1 MSNDILMYLL
11 IGVGGLF
18 FIIVIAYLLLRKKM
32 NSSGVREIQK
42 LRAGTEEKKFTSE
55 ILYQKLYVK
64 YVKIPFIKRY
74 LLKIR
79 RRLEII
85 NIDDEYLTRK
95 QASKI
100 LTNAILIILP
110 LTIIIILLTHENA
123 LLMAFLLIFEVFLAD
138 TLINGMVDK
147 IDNKLLKEQINFF
160 SEIRHAYH
168 EYNMV
173 EEAIYQVAQ
182 DDEEPEMARQAEK
195 IYEVLISDDPE
206 GELEKYYDIAPN
218 AYLKEFAGIS
228 YLTKEFGDRKV
239 DGASLYLKNLNNIT
253 QEMQLEILKRDK
265 LDYVFQSLSLI
276 SIVPI
281 LFMEPIKNWAV
292 GQFSFTASFYNGKA
306 GMIMQIFILIMT
318 FVCYLL
324 TRKLK
329 DNGSVN
335 TSTKNTENPWQAKVY
350 KIGIVKKFVDLFI
363 PKEGTKEYRKL
374 QQDMKDAASKD
385 KMEWIYVN
393 RISLAIVTFVASI
406 IIVMYLHNIVIQN
419 VYTDPTTDY
428 DIIGAMSEGQQRD
441 AMELTES
448 DNEYII
454 HFRGDTSVTQDD
466 IAREME
472 RGRINDDYEEASDEE
487 IQVAAERVLGKI
499 KTVNSEN
506 MQWFEVL
513 LAMVLAVVA
522 YNAPVWMLKFQA
534 KMRQLEMEDEVMQF
548 QTIILMLMRIE
559 RVNVEII
566 LEWLE
571 RYANIFKEPIS
582 KCVNNYESGPWEALE
597 QLKEDVSYQQFIR
610 IVESLQ
616 AAVEK
621 IPIADAFDE
630 LDTERDYYQARR
642 RESNE
647 RLISRKGMIGKGI
660 GFAPMVVIFVGYLI
674 IPLVFIGMTSMTTS
688 MSGMTTEYGG

>member
-1 MSNDILMYLL
+1 MSTDILKYML
-11 IGVGGLF
+11 IGVIAVF
-18 FIIVIAYLLLRKKM
+18 AIIVIAYLVLRKKLQ
-32 NSSGVREIQK
+32 SSGIREIQK
-42 LRAGTEEKKFTSE
+42 LRAGTEEKKFTAE
-55 ILYQKLYVK
+55 ILYQKLYVI
-64 YVKIPFIKRY
+64 YLKIPFIKRY

-85 NIDDEYLTRK
+85 NIDDEYLTRH

-100 LTNAILIILP
+100 LTNAILIIIP
-110 LTIIIILLTHENA
+110 LTFAIILITHENV
-123 LLMAFLLIFEVFLAD
+123 LLMSFLLVFEIFLAD
-138 TLINGMVDK
+138 TVIGGMVDK
-147 IDNKLLKEQINFF
+147 IDNKLLKQQINFF

-182 DDEEPEMARQAEK
+182 DDEEPEMSRQAEK

-218 AYLKEFAGIS
+218 PYLKEFAGVS

-239 DGASLYLKNLNNIT
+239 EGASLYLKNLNNIT

-292 GQFSFTASFYNGKA
+292 SMFSFTASFYNGRM
-306 GMIMQIFILIMT
+306 GMIMQILILVLT
-318 FVCYLL
+318 FVCYIL

-335 TSTKNTENPWQAKVY
+335 MSTKNTENPWQAKLY
-350 KIGIVKKFVDLFI
+350 KNPIIKKFVNLFI

-385 KMEWIYVN
+385 KMEWIYIN
-393 RISLAIVTFVASI
+393 RILLCIVTFIISI
-406 IIVMYLHNIVIQN
+406 LVIMYLHNIVVQN
-419 VYTDPTTDY
+419 VFTDPTANY
-428 DIIGAMSEGQQRD
+428 DIIGQMAEKDMKN
-441 AMELTES
+441 AMEITES
-448 DNEYII
+448 DNDYIR
-454 HFRGDTSVTQDD
+454 HFRGDTTVTVDD
-466 IAREME
+466 IIKEMH
-472 RGRINDDYEEASDEE
+472 RGRINKDYLESGDDE
-487 IQVAAERVLGKI
+487 IQVAAERILGKI
-499 KTVNSEN
+499 QLVNSEN

-513 LAMVLAVVA
+513 LAMVFAVIA
-522 YNAPVWMLKFQA
+522 YNTPIWLLKFQA

-548 QTIILMLMRIE
+548 NTIILMLMRIE

-597 QLKEDVSYQQFIR
+597 QLKEDVSYQPFIR

-630 LDTERDYYQARR
+630 LDTERDYYQAKRK
-642 RESNE
+642 ESNE
-647 RLISRKGMIGKGI
+647 RLISKKGMIGRGI

-674 IPLVFIGMTSMTTS
+674 IPLVFIGMTSMSTS
-688 MSGMTTEYGG
+688 MSGMAADY

>member
-11 IGVGGLF
+11 IGVGVLF
-18 FIIVIAYLLLRKKM
+18 AVIVIAYLIIRKKLQ
-32 NSSGVREIQK
+32 SSGVREIQK
-42 LRAGTEEKKFTSE
+42 LRAGTEEKKFTKE
-55 ILYQKLYVK
+55 IIYQKLYLVYRK
-64 YVKIPFIKRY
+64 LPFIKRY

-85 NIDDEYLTRK
+85 NIDDEYLTRN

-100 LTNAILIILP
+100 LTNSILIIIP
-110 LTIIIILLTHENA
+110 LTIIIIMMTHENL
-123 LLMAFLLIFEVFLAD
+123 LLMIFLLVFEVFLAD
-138 TLINGMVDK
+138 TIIGGMVDK
-147 IDNKLLKEQINFF
+147 IDNKLLRQQINFF

-182 DDEEPEMARQAEK
+182 DDEQPEMSRQAEK

-206 GELEKYYDIAPN
+206 GELEKYYDVAPN
-218 AYLKEFAGIS
+218 SYLKEFAGVS

-281 LFMEPIKNWAV
+281 LFMEPIKNWAISS
-292 GQFSFTASFYNGKA
+292 FSFTTSFYNGKA
-306 GMIMQIFILIMT
+306 GMIIQILILILT

-335 TSTKNTENPWQAKVY
+335 LSTKNTENPWQAKLY
-350 KIGIVKKFVDLFI
+350 KIKIVKKFVDLFI
-363 PKEGTKEYRKL
+363 PKDGTKEYRKL
-374 QQDMKDAASKD
+374 QKDMKDAATKD
-385 KMEWIYVN
+385 KMEWIYIN
-393 RISLAIVTFVASI
+393 RILLCIVTFIVSI
-406 IIVMYLHNIVIQN
+406 LVIMYLHHIVIQN
-419 VYTDPTTDY
+419 VYTDPTADY
-428 DIIGAMSEGQQRD
+428 DVIGAMSD
-441 AMELTES
+441 SDVKNAMEITES
-448 DNEYII
+448 DNDYIL
-454 HFRGDTSVTQDD
+454 HFRGDTTVTADD
-466 IAREME
+466 IALEME
-472 RGRINDDYEEASDEE
+472 RGRINDDYEESSPDE
-487 IQVAAERVLGKI
+487 ITVAAERVLGKLQI
-499 KTVNSEN
+499 VNSEN

-513 LAMVLAVVA
+513 LSMVFAVIA
-522 YNAPVWMLKFQA
+522 YNGPIWMLKFQA

-597 QLKEDVSYQQFIR
+597 QLKEDVSYQEFIR

-642 RESNE
+642 KESNE
-647 RLISRKGMIGKGI
+647 RLISRKGMIGRAI
-660 GFAPMVVIFVGYLI
+660 GFAPMVTIFVGYLI

-688 MSGMTTEYGG
+688 MNGLAADY